1 MKANF
6 NSIIQSPVPVIVD
19 AFAEWCAPCKV
30 QSPILQELA
39 SEMGNRIRVIKV
51 DVDKN
56 PEISY
61 KFQIRGVPTLLI
73 FKDGQMK
80 YRQAGVHTKPQ
91 LMKVLEGIL

>member
-19 AFAEWCAPCKV
+19 AFAEWCGPCKV

-56 PEISY
+56 PEITF

-73 FKDGQMK
+73 FKNGEMK

-91 LMKVLEGIL
+91 LMKVLQGIL